1 MSAQTD
7 IEMPDINEPV
17 REPVGSR
24 SGLGRTFEPPVA
36 GGGWP

>member
-7 IEMPDINEPV
+7 IEMLDINEH
-17 REPVGSR
+17 RSGSR